1 MLLVKEFVLSLKG
14 KKNITLVFLLS
25 NCRQVLT
32 LLTIMFDGFV
42 I

>member
-14 KKNITLVFLLS
+14 KKNTTLVFLLS
-25 NCRQVLT
+25 NCQQVLT
-32 LLTIMFDGFV
+32 LLTIMCNGFV